1 MDQDHW
7 KFINCM
13 PMLQR
18 KSVFFLGLVTLPIKK
33 LSAAKKGGV
42 ENFNKNKAEGKNEP
56 KLTFL
61 KINLFFTEIITG
73 QCPKWLNIGN
83 NHFQMNLKV
92 ISLKIVRWTKYL
104 NQIDMP
110 DDISN
115 VHGEGTAGAIC
126 TNFCIWTYWIKDFLN
141 SKGASW

>member
-1 MDQDHW
+1 
-7 KFINCM
+7 M

-18 KSVFFLGLVTLPIKK
+18 KSVFFWGLVTLPIRK

-73 QCPKWLNIGN
+73 QCPK
-83 NHFQMNLKV
+83 
-92 ISLKIVRWTKYL
+92 
-104 NQIDMP
+104 
-110 DDISN
+110 
-115 VHGEGTAGAIC
+115 
-126 TNFCIWTYWIKDFLN
+126 
-141 SKGASW
+141 